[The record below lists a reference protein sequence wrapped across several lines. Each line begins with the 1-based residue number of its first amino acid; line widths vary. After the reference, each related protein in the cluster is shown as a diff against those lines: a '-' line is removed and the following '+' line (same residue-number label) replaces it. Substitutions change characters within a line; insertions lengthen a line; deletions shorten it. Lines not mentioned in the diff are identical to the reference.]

1 MNQDLIRKKVSE
13 LLRRTGV
20 QRPPVPVDK
29 IAEMLRLSVRYS
41 PSADAVSGALIR
53 KGKELI
59 IGVNSYQ
66 HPNRQRFTIAHE
78 IAHFV
83 MHKGWQLHVDE
94 DFCINRDGSNNR
106 EEIEANRFAAELLM
120 PVELIEVDV
129 SRFHIIDEAVVSV
142 LAGRYKVSTQ
152 AMQIRLTNL
161 GYIAP
166 Y

>member
-1 MNQDLIRKKVSE
+1 MDQDQIRKKVSD
-13 LLRRTGV
+13 LLRRSGV
-20 QRPPVPVDK
+20 QRPPVPVEK
-29 IAEMLRLSVRYS
+29 IAEMLELDVRYS
-41 PSADAVSGALIR
+41 PNADEVSGALIR
-53 KGKELI
+53 KGRELI
-59 IGVNSYQ
+59 IGVNSSQ

-78 IAHFV
+78 IAHFI

-94 DFCINRDGSNNR
+94 DFCINRDGSNNI
-106 EEIEANRFAAELLM
+106 EEIQANRFAAELLM

-129 SRFHIIDEAVVSV
+129 SRYPVIDEAVVSV

-161 GYIAP
+161 GYMAP

>member
-1 MNQDLIRKKVSE
+1 MDHIRSKVSD
-13 LLRRTGV
+13 LLRNANV
-20 QRPPVPVDK
+20 QRPPVPVEK
-29 IAEMLRLSVRYS
+29 IAEMLKLEVRYS
-41 PSADAVSGALIR
+41 PSSDDVSGTLIR

-59 IGVNSYQ
+59 IGINSNQ

-78 IAHFV
+78 VGHFV
-83 MHKGWQLHVDE
+83 MQKSWQLHVDE
-94 DFCINRDGSNNR
+94 DFCINRDGSNNS

-120 PVELIEVDV
+120 PVELIEIDV
-129 SRFHIIDEAVVSV
+129 SRFKILDEAVINV

-161 GYIAP
+161 GYISP